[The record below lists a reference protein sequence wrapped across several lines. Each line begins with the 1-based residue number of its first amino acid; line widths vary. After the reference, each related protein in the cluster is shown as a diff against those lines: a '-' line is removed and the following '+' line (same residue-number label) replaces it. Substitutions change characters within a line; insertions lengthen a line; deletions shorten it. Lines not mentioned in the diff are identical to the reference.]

1 LIKIEENDLW
11 KMGIV
16 KKGDLLSI
24 IDSIKKALFIDDVEK

>member
-1 LIKIEENDLW
+1 
-11 KMGIV
+11 MGIV